1 MDALTLTT
9 ACILC
14 AAQPAP
20 VPNIARWEP
29 IIAEA
34 SVRFGIPKAWIEGV
48 MHAESDGL
56 TTLNGKPITSSAGAM
71 GLMQIMP
78 TTYTA
83 LRKRYGFGA
92 NPYDP
97 RDNIFAGTAYLKA
110 MYARYGYPLL
120 FAAYLTGPAR
130 LDRYLFGSERLPQTV
145 TAYVNSIA
153 TGAISDAKSG
163 SGQSDS
169 RAQTTENLRAV
180 GLFFAL
186 NSGPKPPQSDQKT
199 EPEARTRPA
208 MSVFVNPVRPADL
221 FASPSPHEH

>member
-14 AAQPAP
+14 AAQPAQT
-20 VPNIARWEP
+20 PNVARWEP

-34 SVRFGIPKAWIEGV
+34 SARFGIPETWIEGV

-56 TTLNGKPITSSAGAM
+56 TMLNGKPITSSVGAM

-78 TTYTA
+78 NTYAA
-83 LRKRYGFGA
+83 LRKQYRLGA
-92 NPYDP
+92 DPYDP
-97 RDNIFAGTAYLKA
+97 HDNILAGAAYLKA

-130 LDRYLFGSERLPQTV
+130 LDQYLSSSERLPQTV
-145 TAYVNSIA
+145 IAYVNSIA
-153 TGAISDAKSG
+153 PGAISDANPG
-163 SGQSDS
+163 SWQPDS
-169 RAQTTENLRAV
+169 SAQTAKNPRAS

-186 NSGPKPPQSDQKT
+186 RSSPKAPSSGKETQPKTPTK
-199 EPEARTRPA
+199 PA
-208 MSVFVNPVRPADL
+208 LSVFVDAVRPADL